1 MDCAKYVT
9 QQKRIYINIG
19 KKLKI
24 RRKIR
29 SKMCNK
35 IKCANDKLQH
45 KHFKKHKKMNS
56 ENIFNPAKIN
66 LK

>member
-1 MDCAKYVT
+1 
-9 QQKRIYINIG
+9 
-19 KKLKI
+19 
-24 RRKIR
+24 
-29 SKMCNK
+29 MCNK